1 MRRSFWTWR
10 FYTWVFVVPLALVLT
25 PIIVWAAGAAESA
38 AEHHEAAAM
47 PVTGKGQHP
56 TAAQGVL
63 DKPLTIK
70 GTDIQLQFGGFVKVD
85 FMYDVDPIG
94 NADKFAVNSIPVDS
108 DPEADQG
115 GSANLSARQ
124 TRLDMDVRS
133 NTPVGLMRAYVEGDF
148 FGSGNAF
155 RMRHAYGEWKG
166 ILGGQT
172 WSTFQD
178 ISARPFTLDY
188 EGPDAAIFVRQPQIR
203 YTGHP
208 ADQFEWAV
216 AIEDPDSQIDATGGV
231 SGSGR
236 SQLPDIPGYVRFKPE
251 WGHLQVSGIVRQL
264 RFVSDDG
271 DIDEST
277 FGLGL
282 SLSGKVNILTKD
294 ALMGQFAFGSGIG
307 RYIEVFGGTNSD
319 AVVTPGGDVDALN
332 AWGAV
337 LGYTHHWSEQFNSTI
352 SGALADVDNDSSQ
365 PDDAIKSARSF
376 HLNLVYAPFHLL
388 SIGGEIMYGMRENK
402 NGDDGDA
409 VRLQCSIQY
418 KFR

>member
-1 MRRSFWTWR
+1 MIKSCWR
-10 FYTWVFVVPLALVLT
+10 WCYYTFTLVLPLALALSLT
-25 PIIVWAAGAAESA
+25 AVWNAVAAETTPD
-38 AEHHEAAAM
+38 HHEAASI
-47 PVTGKGQHP
+47 PVTGKGQEP
-56 TAAQGVL
+56 AAPEGVL

-85 FMYDVDPIG
+85 FMYDVDPVG
-94 NADKFAVNSIPVDS
+94 NADKFAVNTIPVDG
-108 DPEADQG
+108 DPDAELG

-133 NTPVGLMRAYVEGDF
+133 HSPVGLIRAYVEGDF

-155 RMRHAYGEWKG
+155 RMRHAYGEWNG

-188 EGPDAAIFVRQPQIR
+188 EGPDAAVFVRQPQIR
-203 YTGHP
+203 YTGTP
-208 ADQFEWAV
+208 SDQFEWAV
-216 AIEDPDSQIDATGGV
+216 AIEDPSSQISATGGV

-236 SQLPDIPGYVRFKPE
+236 SQLPDIPAYLRFKPD
-251 WGHLQVSGIVRQL
+251 WGHMQIAGIFRQL

-271 DIDEST
+271 DIDDST
-277 FGLGL
+277 FGFGL
-282 SLSGKVNILTKD
+282 NLSGKVKIVSKD
-294 ALMGQFAFGSGIG
+294 AFLGQFAFGSGIG
-307 RYIEVFGGTNSD
+307 RYIAVFGGTNSD
-319 AVVTPGGDVDALN
+319 AVVTTSGDVDALD

-337 LGYTHHWSEQFNSTI
+337 LGYTHHWNEQFNSTI
-352 SGALADVDNDSSQ
+352 SGALAEVDNDSSQ

-376 HLNLVYAPFHLL
+376 HMNLVYSPFHLL
-388 SIGGEIMYGMRENK
+388 SLGGEVMYGMRENK